1 MSKRK
6 KQNPRRLLRWL
17 WVLLVFVVVSWI
29 GWYCMPMTASQKE
42 RNKTTIEYRSC
53 YALMSGKDTLL
64 YIGELTNDWTRTRL
78 SPNDESKVEKRETF
92 GGAWHNKYWLVPS
105 CLGRIVTYNPDYRA
119 DSVLKIVNDTLPNLV
134 KQQQQLLADK
144 SKMLERTLSELRYYM
159 RVHGVADD
167 GYHVVAAHYVEVE
180 ADKEHI
186 DAALTALQNVGDK
199 PLRMQLVQ
207 RYTAIYKNKRGKTR
221 RRNCRLL
228 KSESPALLCTIQTR
242 NHLKPLNAYA
252 TFASDPGIYTAP
264 EPQPTYTYDGEKVE
278 GKREGH
284 GIYFDK
290 AGNYY
295 DGFWSN
301 NMREGFGCSV
311 DSAGNVRVGLWKEDR
326 FRGERLNYTPER
338 IYGIDIARYQHEVDG
353 GVYPINWSN
362 LRITSLGVKTPKT
375 ITGTVSYPVSFVF
388 IKSTEGTTVL
398 NKWFNSDYAE
408 ARKNGIRVGAY
419 HFFST
424 KSDPLEQAH
433 HFLRNTKFNR
443 GDIPPVLDVEPSDAQ
458 IEAMG
463 GAEVMFS
470 WIRTWMVAVE
480 NATKVRPILYI
491 NQMFVNRY
499 MPLAPDVAAD
509 YEVWIARYNEF
520 KPDMHLS
527 FWQLGYDGRLS
538 GIRGDVDINV
548 FNGYKDE
555 WQAYL
560 KRRAF

>member
-1 MSKRK
+1 M
-6 KQNPRRLLRWL
+6 
-17 WVLLVFVVVSWI
+17 
-29 GWYCMPMTASQKE
+29 
-42 RNKTTIEYRSC
+42 
-53 YALMSGKDTLL
+53 
-64 YIGELTNDWTRTRL
+64 
-78 SPNDESKVEKRETF
+78 
-92 GGAWHNKYWLVPS
+92 
-105 CLGRIVTYNPDYRA
+105 
-119 DSVLKIVNDTLPNLV
+119 
-134 KQQQQLLADK
+134 
-144 SKMLERTLSELRYYM
+144 
-159 RVHGVADD
+159 
-167 GYHVVAAHYVEVE
+167 
-180 ADKEHI
+180 
-186 DAALTALQNVGDK
+186 
-199 PLRMQLVQ
+199 
-207 RYTAIYKNKRGKTR
+207 
-221 RRNCRLL
+221 
-228 KSESPALLCTIQTR
+228 
-242 NHLKPLNAYA
+242 
-252 TFASDPGIYTAP
+252 
-264 EPQPTYTYDGEKVE
+264 
-278 GKREGH
+278 
-284 GIYFDK
+284 
-290 AGNYY
+290 
-295 DGFWSN
+295 
-301 NMREGFGCSV
+301 
-311 DSAGNVRVGLWKEDR
+311 
-326 FRGERLNYTPER
+326 
-338 IYGIDIARYQHEVDG
+338 
-353 GVYPINWSN
+353 
-362 LRITSLGVKTPKT
+362 
-375 ITGTVSYPVSFVF
+375 SFVF

-548 FNGYKDE
+548 FNGYQDE

>member
-1 MSKRK
+1 
-6 KQNPRRLLRWL
+6 
-17 WVLLVFVVVSWI
+17 
-29 GWYCMPMTASQKE
+29 MPMTESQKQ
-42 RNKTTIEYRSC
+42 RNKTTIEYKSC

-64 YIGELTNDWTRTRL
+64 YIGELANDWTRVKT
-78 SPNDESKVEKRETF
+78 SPNDESKVMKKETF
-92 GGAWHNKYWLVPS
+92 GGAWHNKYWLIPS
-105 CLGRIVTYNPDYRA
+105 CLGRIVTYNPDYKA
-119 DSVLKIVNDTLPNLV
+119 DSLLRIVNDTLPQLV
-134 KQQQQLLADK
+134 KKQEQLLADK
-144 SKMLERTLSELRYYM
+144 SKRLERTLEELRYFI
-159 RVHGVADD
+159 RVHDVADE
-167 GYHVVAAHYVEVE
+167 GYHVVAAHYAEVE
-180 ADKEHI
+180 ADKERI
-186 DAALTALQNVGDK
+186 DSALVALQNIGDK

-207 RYTAIYKNKRGKTR
+207 RYTAIYKNRRGKTR

-228 KSESPALLCTIQTR
+228 KSDNPSLICTIQTR
-242 NHLKPLNAYA
+242 NRLKPIIAYA
-252 TFASDPGIYTAP
+252 TFASDPGEYVAP
-264 EPQPTYTYDGEKVE
+264 EPMPEYTYDGEKE
-278 GKREGH
+278 GGKREGH
-284 GIYFDK
+284 GIYFDH

-295 DGFWSN
+295 DGFWVN
-301 NMREGFGCSV
+301 DQREGFGCSV

-338 IYGIDIARYQHEVDG
+338 IYGIDIARYQHEMDG
-353 GVYPINWSN
+353 GVFPINWNN

-375 ITGTVSYPVSFVF
+375 ITGAVNYPVSFVF

-398 NKWFNSDYAE
+398 NKWFASDYAE

-424 KSDPLEQAH
+424 KSDPLEQAR
-433 HFLRNTKFNR
+433 HFLTNTKFNR
-443 GDIPPVLDVEPSDAQ
+443 GDLPPVLDVEPSDAQ

-463 GAEVMFS
+463 GAKVMFD
-470 WIRTWMVAVE
+470 WIRTWMRTVE
-480 NATKVRPILYI
+480 QHTKMRPILYI

-520 KPDMHLS
+520 KPDMHLA

-555 WQAYL
+555 WEEYL
-560 KRRAF
+560 RRRAF

>member
-1 MSKRK
+1 
-6 KQNPRRLLRWL
+6 
-17 WVLLVFVVVSWI
+17 
-29 GWYCMPMTASQKE
+29 
-42 RNKTTIEYRSC
+42 
-53 YALMSGKDTLL
+53 
-64 YIGELTNDWTRTRL
+64 
-78 SPNDESKVEKRETF
+78 
-92 GGAWHNKYWLVPS
+92 
-105 CLGRIVTYNPDYRA
+105 
-119 DSVLKIVNDTLPNLV
+119 
-134 KQQQQLLADK
+134 
-144 SKMLERTLSELRYYM
+144 M
-159 RVHGVADD
+159 RVHGVNDE
-167 GYHVVAAHYVEVE
+167 GYHVVAAHYVEVA
-180 ADKEHI
+180 ADKERI
-186 DAALTALQNVGDK
+186 DTALTALQNIGDK
-199 PLRMQLVQ
+199 PLRMELVQ
-207 RYTAIYKNKRGKTR
+207 HYTAIYKNKRGKTR

-228 KSESPALLCTIQTR
+228 KSESPTLLCTIQTR
-242 NHLKPLNAYA
+242 NRLKPINAYA
-252 TFASDPGIYTAP
+252 TYSSDPGPYTAP
-264 EPQPTYTYDGEKVE
+264 KPQPSYTYDGEKAQC
-278 GKREGH
+278 KREGH
-284 GIYFDK
+284 GIYFDS

-295 DGFWSN
+295 DGFWAN
-301 NMREGFGCSV
+301 DMREGFGCSV
-311 DSAGNVRVGLWKEDR
+311 DSAGNVRVGQWKENR
-326 FRGERLNYTPER
+326 FRGERLNYTSER

-353 GVYPINWSN
+353 GVYPIIWKN

-398 NKWFNSDYAE
+398 NKWFASDYAE

-433 HFLRNTKFNR
+433 HFLKNTKFSR
-443 GDIPPVLDVEPSDAQ
+443 GDLPPVLDVEPSDAQ

-463 GAEVMFS
+463 GAEKMFE
-470 WIRTWMVAVE
+470 WIRTWMRAVE
-480 NATKVRPILYI
+480 KATGVRPILYI

-548 FNGYKDE
+548 FNGYQDE